1 MPRRRGEAAE
11 QPACELVTEL
21 SRLEALSAEWGAL
34 LERSICNRAFGSPR
48 WFLAWCRLEPAWRP
62 HVWVARRGGVLAGVL
77 PLVCPVEGGAAF
89 FPGELSDYND
99 AVAARG
105 DLAVSAGL
113 LRAAL
118 ASGPGIDL
126 HPVRTD
132 SNLALALR
140 ALEPSRDRASPLAA
154 VGLLTCSYADLS
166 GGYDA
171 YLATRTSKFR
181 NNLQRARRRAAERG
195 LEVVELEPRSFAPSE
210 LPRAFLELHGRR
222 FPESCFT
229 SPRELA
235 FAEQVLPGLFADR
248 ALRAFAVFDGGRMI
262 AISLCAVG
270 DRSLGVWNGGLLPEA
285 LDRAPGKL
293 LIDAE
298 IRQACAEGLEE
309 LDFLRGDEDYKA
321 EWSTGER
328 TIGRLDI
335 GAGEPRD
342 ALASGR

>member
-11 QPACELVTEL
+11 EPAFELVTEL
-21 SRLEALSAEWGAL
+21 SRLEALSVEWGAL

-48 WFLAWCRLEPAWRP
+48 WLLAWCRLEPAWTP
-62 HVWVARRGGVLAGVL
+62 HVLVARRGGALAGVL
-77 PLVCPVEGGAAF
+77 PLVRSGEGGAAS

-113 LRAAL
+113 MRAAL
-118 ASGPGIDL
+118 ASGPGLDL
-126 HPVRTD
+126 RPVRTD
-132 SNLALALR
+132 SNLALALQ
-140 ALEPSRDRASPLAA
+140 ALEPSQDRASPLAA
-154 VGLLTCSYADLS
+154 EGRLTCSYADLS
-166 GGYDA
+166 GSYDA

-181 NNLQRARRRAAERG
+181 NNLRRARRRAAERG

-222 FPESCFT
+222 FPESCFA
-229 SPRELA
+229 SPRERA
-235 FAEQVLPGLFADR
+235 FAEQALPGLFADR
-248 ALRAFAVFDGGRMI
+248 ALRAFAVFGGRRMI

-270 DRSLGVWNGGLLPEA
+270 DRSLGIWNGGLLPEA

-328 TIGRLDI
+328 TIGRLDL
-335 GAGEPRD
+335 GAGGLRED
-342 ALASGR
+342 

>member
-1 MPRRRGEAAE
+1 MPRHRGEAAE
-11 QPACELVTEL
+11 EPACELVADL
-21 SRLEALSAEWGAL
+21 SRLEALSAEWGEL

-62 HVWVARRGGVLAGVL
+62 HVWVARSGGALAGVL
-77 PLVCPVEGGAAF
+77 PLVRPAEGGAAF
-89 FPGELSDYND
+89 FPGELSDSND

-105 DLAVSAGL
+105 DLAASAGL

-118 ASGPGIDL
+118 ASGLGLDL

-132 SNLALALR
+132 SNLALAR
-140 ALEPSRDRASPLAA
+140 QALEPPRDPERSLSAEGRLR
-154 VGLLTCSYADLS
+154 CSYADLS

-181 NNLQRARRRAAERG
+181 NNLRRALRRAAERG
-195 LEVVELEPRSFAPSE
+195 LEIVELEPGSFAPSE
-210 LPRAFLELHGRR
+210 LPGAFLELHGRR
-222 FPESCFT
+222 FPESCFA
-229 SPRELA
+229 SPRERA
-235 FAEQVLPGLFADR
+235 FAEQALPGLFADR

-298 IRQACAEGLEE
+298 IRHSCAEGLGE

-328 TIGRLDI
+328 TIGRLDL
-335 GAGEPRD
+335 GEGEPRE
-342 ALASGR
+342 G